1 MSIGQEPIEKRIVVN
16 LRLLIK
22 NSKKTID
29 KKSGRKQPRANDY
42 EATVV
47 EPAPDGDFVL
57 NTPITPHSTRT
68 KLPTHSALK
77 RQTKTPLSKKKLV

>member
-1 MSIGQEPIEKRIVVN
+1 MSRTVVN
-16 LRLLIK
+16 LRLLTK
-22 NSKKTID
+22 NNKNKID

-57 NTPITPHSTRT
+57 NTPITPLSVDFVFAFFSTDMW
-68 KLPTHSALK
+68 
-77 RQTKTPLSKKKLV
+77 